1 MRPTPMALINSPTLM
16 AIQYRTHHS
25 KPTPV
30 DICNLHVSV
39 RTTHTGAFTHFQ
51 PNTHN
56 TGSYSL

>member
-16 AIQYRTHHS
+16 AIQYRTRHS

-30 DICNLHVSV
+30 DICNLY
-39 RTTHTGAFTHFQ
+39 RYELPTGAFTHFQ